1 MHSVKCEQKERTTNT
16 ILQITIMQTMIKMI
30 LKKKM
35 MKIMVKK
42 TNLTK
47 VVMTASTAALTK
59 GRKFKAQN
67 LKDLGQKTEKK

>member
-1 MHSVKCEQKERTTNT
+1 
-16 ILQITIMQTMIKMI
+16 MIKMI

-42 TNLTK
+42 TNLKK
-47 VVMTASTAALTK
+47 VVMTASTAAQTK
-59 GRKFKAQN
+59 GRKVREQN